1 MLSTQLALILMSG
14 CPSDHSSL
22 LSIAINWEVAAVWK
36 SYCPHVVYSP
46 TITSKT
52 KFSFLTY
59 EKNVQGSD
67 IKFLLLLV
75 IYCFPYSLLPTS
87 LTFLLSCSF
96 LISPR
101 IPSLLLIPSFASPSV
116 NRSTDCTCARPFWPA
131 VRPICCIPSY
141 TQERNTL
148 SDVQYE
154 FLVSFISYSSLI
166 AWE

>member
-1 MLSTQLALILMSG
+1 MSG

-67 IKFLLLLV
+67 IKFLLMLV
-75 IYCFPYSLLPTS
+75 IYCFPSSLLPTS

-101 IPSLLLIPSFASPSV
+101 IPSLVLIPSFASPSV
-116 NRSTDCTCARPFWPA
+116 NRSTDCTCGKG
-131 VRPICCIPSY
+131 SY
-141 TQERNTL
+141 H
-148 SDVQYE
+148 VQRHGN
-154 FLVSFISYSSLI
+154 LKMYSSLI
-166 AWE
+166 THVMFTCHLWVWWVGFTFINNETFFVKKCRFV